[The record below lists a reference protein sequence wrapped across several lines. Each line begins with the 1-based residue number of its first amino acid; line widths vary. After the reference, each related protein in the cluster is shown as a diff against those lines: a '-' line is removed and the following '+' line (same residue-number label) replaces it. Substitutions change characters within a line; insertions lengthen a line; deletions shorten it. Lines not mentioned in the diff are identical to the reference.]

1 MKKVIILFYLL
12 FGLITS
18 SMSIAIGDNYEL
30 QTTFT
35 TNPIIVHPGT
45 NGYIEIN
52 LKNVGSGTV
61 TNIGID
67 IVSRDS
73 SVIQAKGNWEINVG
87 DLGAGDSTSAFYEF
101 YIPTSA
107 IPGIYQVV
115 FKINSLAGTSKQTAI
130 VKVEDSTVL
139 DIVSFKP
146 SSINVGE
153 VTNLVFNITN
163 SGGISSGKIL
173 FIWDDSNDM
182 ILPVGSDNRIT
193 ISSIPA
199 GNYTE
204 IPIDVVANPSSTP
217 GVYPLT
223 ITMEYYDRT
232 GTMQTITS
240 EIGLQIG
247 GTTDFEIVLQQST
260 SGTTSFAIANTG
272 VNVASS
278 VIVSIPQ
285 QTNYVASGTS
295 SVSLGNLD
303 AGDYTLASFQLSS
316 VSIDQNFTGRPSFNI
331 PGEDI
336 PNDFGNRGDI
346 MNRSFGG
353 LRENN
358 NLIIEISYT
367 DLFGVRQTVE
377 KEVDISSTA
386 ASSSTV
392 DFSSRFSGRS
402 QFQSQSEESGN
413 GTMYIIIGIVGI
425 ILIIA
430 ILKIGKIK
438 KFIKVKKKGNN
449 K

>member
-12 FGLITS
+12 FGLILL
-18 SMSIAIGDNYEL
+18 SMSIAIGNNYEL

-35 TNPIIVHPGT
+35 TNPVIVHPGT
-45 NGYIEIN
+45 NGYIELN
-52 LKNVGSGTV
+52 LKNVGSDTV
-61 TNIGID
+61 TNIEIKV
-67 IVSRDS
+67 VSRDS
-73 SVIQAKGNWEINVG
+73 SVIKATGNWEVAVG
-87 DLGAGDSTSAFYEF
+87 DLGAGDSTSVFYEF
-101 YIPTSA
+101 YVPSSA
-107 IPGIYQVV
+107 EPDFYQVV

-139 DIVSFKP
+139 DIISIKP
-146 SSINVGE
+146 SSINIGE
-153 VTNLVFNITN
+153 ATNLVFNITN
-163 SGGISSGKIL
+163 NGGISAGNIL
-173 FIWDDSNDM
+173 FIWDDPNDL
-182 ILPVGSDNRIT
+182 ILPVGSDNRII

-199 GNYTE
+199 GNFTE
-204 IPIDVVANPSSTP
+204 IPIDVAANPASTP

-223 ITMEYYDRT
+223 ITMEFYDKT
-232 GTMQTITS
+232 GTKQTITS

-260 SGTTSFAIANTG
+260 SSTTSFAIANTG

-303 AGDYTLASFQLSS
+303 AGDYTLASFTLSS
-316 VSIDQNFTGRPSFNI
+316 VSVDQNITQRPSFDS
-331 PGEDI
+331 PDEEI
-336 PNDFGNRGDI
+336 PNDFGNREDFI
-346 MNRSFGG
+346 NRSFRGF
-353 LRENN
+353 RESN

-377 KEVDISSTA
+377 KEVAISSI
-386 ASSSTV
+386 ASASTV
-392 DFSSRFSGRS
+392 DFSSRFSGRTGFS
-402 QFQSQSEESGN
+402 SQSEESSN
-413 GTMYIIIGIVGI
+413 GTMYIIIGVVGI

-430 ILKIGKIK
+430 VLKIGKIK
-438 KFIKVKKKGNN
+438 KLIKVNKKGHN